1 MTQSASR
8 IASGRADLA
17 AWKAAQPTNFFRSEP
32 LLAEALAVVAPTSLD
47 DAFRD
52 RLDAFG
58 AACATELDEAAI
70 VNNRPW
76 NLPRLERYD
85 AIGNRTEEIENH
97 PSYHAAGR
105 TIYESGLMGELANE
119 GGLVRSLALFTL
131 SSMCGE
137 AAHNCPVACT
147 AGIIASLSAVG
158 SAELREAH
166 LPGLLSRS
174 YDTRLD
180 GAQFLTEV
188 QGGSDVGAGDT
199 RALPLPDG
207 SFAIHGEKWFCS
219 NAGADL
225 ILMTARYPDGPDGTA
240 GLGLFLVAKRLP
252 DGSPNH
258 FAIRRL
264 KDKLGTRSMPSGEI
278 DFDGAIAH
286 SVGPLRD
293 GFKTVM
299 RYVINLSRLYN
310 AIAVTGA
317 SLRAAAV
324 AASYARHRRAFGG
337 PIGDYASVIDLVAA
351 MRSDAA
357 ASLVATLA
365 LAPAAERTMRGIAQE
380 EEQHFVRFATNL
392 NKVVTARLAVETTLR
407 GIETLGGNGAI
418 ESFSVLPRLH
428 RDMIVCENW
437 EGTPNVLC
445 AQMARDL
452 HRARIDDA
460 YFTHITRIAAASS
473 SDTAGP
479 LREAM
484 PAAAAL
490 LASRLDATRALPHDR
505 ATLAIKRL
513 SVPLAA
519 LWYAAELVR
528 VGERSADPQNG
539 AWALQA
545 ALHLWERHL
554 GPTVGSLPGDPY
566 ERARAVAGL

>member
-1 MTQSASR
+1 MSQTASR
-8 IASGRADLA
+8 ITAGRADLA
-17 AWKAAQPTNFFRSEP
+17 AWKAAQPANFYRAEP
-32 LLAEALAVVAPTSLD
+32 LLEASLRLVAPDALD
-47 DAFRD
+47 PEFEA

-58 AACATELDEAAI
+58 AACATELDEAAA

-97 PSYHAAGR
+97 PSYHTAGR
-105 TIYESGLMGELANE
+105 VIYESGLMGELASE

-147 AGIIASLSAVG
+147 AGIISSLAAVG
-158 SAELREAH
+158 SEELRNAY

-174 YDTRLD
+174 YATRLD

-207 SFAIHGEKWFCS
+207 RFAIHGEKWFCS

-225 ILMTARYPDGPDGTA
+225 ILMTARYPDGPEGTA
-240 GLGLFLVAKRLP
+240 GLGLFLVARKLP

-258 FAIRRL
+258 FTIRRL

-278 DFDGAIAH
+278 DFQGAIAH
-286 SVGPLRD
+286 SVGPLHD

-299 RYVINLSRLYN
+299 RYVINLSRIYN

-337 PIGDYASVIDLVAA
+337 PIADYASVIDLIAA

-357 ASLVATLA
+357 ASLVGTLA
-365 LAPAAERTMRGIAQE
+365 LAPAAERAMRGTASTE
-380 EEQHFVRFATNL
+380 EMQFVRFATNL

-445 AQMARDL
+445 AQIARDL
-452 HRARIDDA
+452 HRSRMDDA
-460 YFTHITRIAAASS
+460 YFVHLARILATSTSEAAQ
-473 SDTAGP
+473 P
-479 LREAM
+479 LRDALPEAS
-484 PAAAAL
+484 ARLAAAL
-490 LASRLDATRALPHDR
+490 DGTRQLPHDR

-528 VGERSADPQNG
+528 LGEQSGDPKNG

-545 ALHLWERHL
+545 ALHLWNRHL
-554 GPTVGSLPGDPY
+554 GPTVGSLPGDEY
-566 ERARAVAGL
+566 ERARTVAAL

>member
-1 MTQSASR
+1 MTHAASR
-8 IASGRADLA
+8 ITAGRADLA
-17 AWKAAQPTNFFRSEP
+17 AWKAAQPDNFFRAEP
-32 LLAEALAVVAPTSLD
+32 LLEETLGLVAPDSLTPEFL
-47 DAFRD
+47 A
-52 RLDAFG
+52 RLDAHG
-58 AACATELDEAAI
+58 AACATELDEAAA

-76 NLPRLERYD
+76 NLPRLERFD

-97 PSYHAAGR
+97 PSYHVAGR
-105 TIYESGLMGELANE
+105 VIYESGLMGELATD
-119 GGLVRSLALFTL
+119 GGLVRSLSFFAL

-147 AGIIASLSAVG
+147 AGIISSLSAVG
-158 SAELREAH
+158 SPELRAAY
-166 LPGLLSRS
+166 LPSLLSRS
-174 YDTRLD
+174 YKTRLD

-199 RALPLPDG
+199 RALPLADG

-225 ILMTARYPDGPDGTA
+225 ILMTARYPDGPEGTA
-240 GLGLFLVAKRLP
+240 GLGLFLVAKTLP
-252 DGSPNH
+252 SGAPNH

-278 DFDGAIAH
+278 DFQGAIAH

-299 RYVINLSRLYN
+299 RYVINLSRIYN

-317 SLRAAAV
+317 SLRAASV

-337 PIGDYASVIDLVAA
+337 PIADYASVIDLVAA

-357 ASLVATLA
+357 ASLVATLV
-365 LAPAAERTMRGIAQE
+365 LAPAAERAMRGTATA
-380 EEQHFVRFATNL
+380 EEQAFVRFATNL

-418 ESFSVLPRLH
+418 ESFSIMPRLH

-452 HRARIDDA
+452 HRGRIDDA
-460 YFTHITRIAAASS
+460 FFAHVSARFKALASDVAQPLVEAA
-473 SDTAGP
+473 
-479 LREAM
+479 
-484 PAAAAL
+484 PAAIDQLAAV
-490 LASRLDATRALPHDR
+490 LDATRTMPHDR

-519 LWYAAELVR
+519 LWYAAELAR
-528 VGERSADPQNG
+528 VGEHNLAAQKEP
-539 AWALQA
+539 WALQA
-545 ALHLWERHL
+545 ALHLWNRHL
-554 GPTVGSLPGDPY
+554 GPTVGAIAGDEY
-566 ERARAVAGL
+566 ELARRVAAL

>member
-1 MTQSASR
+1 MTHSTSR
-8 IASGRADLA
+8 ITAGRADLA
-17 AWKAAQPTNFFRSEP
+17 AWKAAQPTNFFRAEP
-32 LLAEALAVVAPTSLD
+32 LLEETLALVAPEGLTSD
-47 DAFRD
+47 FRD
-52 RLDAFG
+52 RLDAHG
-58 AACATELDEAAI
+58 AACATELDEAAT

-76 NLPRLERYD
+76 NLPRLERFD

-97 PSYHAAGR
+97 PSYHVAGR
-105 TIYESGLMGELANE
+105 VIYESGLMGELAGE
-119 GGLVRSLALFTL
+119 GGLVRSLALFAL

-147 AGIIASLSAVG
+147 AGIISSLSAVG
-158 SAELREAH
+158 SPELRATY

-174 YDTRLD
+174 YATRLD

-199 RALPLPDG
+199 RALPLADG

-225 ILMTARYPDGPDGTA
+225 ILMTARYPDGPEGTA
-240 GLGLFLVAKRLP
+240 GLGLFLVAKTLP
-252 DGSPNH
+252 GGAPNH

-278 DFDGAIAH
+278 DFQGAIAH

-299 RYVINLSRLYN
+299 RYVINLSRIYN

-317 SLRAAAV
+317 ALRAASV

-337 PIGDYASVIDLVAA
+337 PIADYASVIDLVAA

-365 LAPAAERTMRGIAQE
+365 LAPAAERAMRGTATA
-380 EEQHFVRFATNL
+380 EEQAFVRFATNL

-418 ESFSVLPRLH
+418 ESFSIMPRLH

-445 AQMARDL
+445 AQIARDL
-452 HRARIDDA
+452 HRGRIDDA
-460 YFTHITRIAAASS
+460 YFAHVRARFAALTSAQAKPLTAAA
-473 SDTAGP
+473 
-479 LREAM
+479 
-484 PAAAAL
+484 PAAIDKLAA
-490 LASRLDATRALPHDR
+490 ALDATRTMPHDR

-519 LWYAAELVR
+519 LWYAAELAR
-528 VGERSADPQNG
+528 LGEHNLATQKEP
-539 AWALQA
+539 WALQA
-545 ALHLWERHL
+545 ALHLWNRHL
-554 GPTVGSLPGDPY
+554 GPTVGAIAGDEY
-566 ERARAVAGL
+566 ELARAVAAL

>member
-1 MTQSASR
+1 MTQATSR
-8 IASGRADLA
+8 ITAGRADLA
-17 AWKAAQPTNFFRSEP
+17 AWKAAQPANFFRAEP
-32 LLAEALAVVAPTSLD
+32 LLAQTLALVAPESMTPEFI
-47 DAFRD
+47 A
-52 RLDAFG
+52 RLDTHG
-58 AACATELDEAAI
+58 AACATELDEAATI
-70 VNNRPW
+70 NNRPW

-97 PSYHAAGR
+97 PSYHDAGR
-105 TIYESGLMGELANE
+105 VIYESGLMGELAHE
-119 GGLVRSLALFTL
+119 GGLLRSLAFFAL

-147 AGIIASLSAVG
+147 AGIISSISAVG
-158 SAELREAH
+158 SPELRAAY

-174 YDTRLD
+174 YKTRLD

-199 RALPLPDG
+199 RALPLADG

-240 GLGLFLVAKRLP
+240 GLGLFLVAKTLP
-252 DGSPNH
+252 SGAPNH
-258 FAIRRL
+258 FVIRRL

-278 DFDGAIAH
+278 DFQGAIAH

-299 RYVINLSRLYN
+299 RYVINLSRIYN

-317 SLRAAAV
+317 ALRAASV

-337 PIGDYASVIDLVAA
+337 PIADYASVIDLVAA

-357 ASLVATLA
+357 ASLVATLS
-365 LAPAAERTMRGIAQE
+365 LAPAAERAMRGTATA
-380 EEQHFVRFATNL
+380 EEQAFVRFATNL

-418 ESFSVLPRLH
+418 ESFSILPRLH

-452 HRARIDDA
+452 HRGRIDDA
-460 YFTHITRIAAASS
+460 FFAHVSDRFTSLS
-473 SDTAGP
+473 SDVARP
-479 LREAM
+479 LVVAA
-484 PAAAAL
+484 PAAIATLAA
-490 LASRLDATRALPHDR
+490 RLDATRALPHDR

-519 LWYAAELVR
+519 LWYAAELAR
-528 VGERSADPQNG
+528 LGEHDPDGQKQP
-539 AWALQA
+539 WALQA
-545 ALHLWERHL
+545 ALHLWNRHL
-554 GPTVGSLPGDPY
+554 GPTVGTVGGDEY
-566 ERARAVAGL
+566 ELARAVAAL